1 MRALR
6 EVVVAHDFSSHADR
20 ALDVALGLAG
30 PAGARIHLVHA
41 GPAAPG
47 RLEKNL
53 WIPEEVWD
61 RVRVE
66 DASRLDAIR
75 QRVETA
81 GLKVEVHQPVQ
92 PASEAIVELARSV
105 DADLIVMGTRGNTGL
120 KHVLLGSVAE
130 RTLRRAPCPVVAV
143 PGPDSGDEAD

>member
-66 DASRLDAIR
+66 DASRLDALR
-75 QRVETA
+75 HRVEAA
-81 GLKVEVHQPVQ
+81 GLEVEVHQPVQ